1 MFDMPVTIPDKIS
14 TLELSKIW
22 LYKAFQNLKAELEPE
37 TELEQEKQNEGSS
50 EDSSSG
56 GQGDRI

>member
-56 GQGDRI
+56 G